1 MRGAQSA
8 PRRLLCLKRRA
19 SLNTGFFRPGS
30 ILDSPGL
37 QFPHGAIT
45 TAVMS
50 DQPVIAAKAPAK
62 VSLEAGKDYWFC
74 TCGKSATQPFCN
86 GSHKGSSFAPKKFT
100 AEKSGDAWLCQC
112 KHTANAPFC
121 DGTHKTLGA

>member
-1 MRGAQSA
+1 M
-8 PRRLLCLKRRA
+8 
-19 SLNTGFFRPGS
+19 N
-30 ILDSPGL
+30 
-37 QFPHGAIT
+37 
-45 TAVMS
+45 

-62 VSLEAGKDYWFC
+62 VTLEAGKDYWFC

-121 DGTHKTLGA
+121 DGTHKTLAS